1 MSQLLWL
8 EASRT
13 ATWPRRVEVAGGR
26 GFGMDTRDALVVDA
40 FAPGPM
46 TGTPVGV
53 VLDGAAL
60 AADQRRRMAGEFGAP
75 VSAFVGKGDS
85 DWRLRLAGDAEG
97 ARPLHVGVAVGAVLR
112 ERDWLEGETATLAL
126 ADETLSIEVGGDGR
140 AWVGVDEPDFREAP
154 VTETEAAE
162 ALGVDPAAIR
172 DVAADFPLLR
182 GSIGRGVLVVPV
194 NFLEHLSSADP
205 DPAAVTDLLE
215 QAQADVLYAVT
226 FDTLSGDRDAHGLAV
241 DGNGR
246 RRRATGE
253 AEACAA
259 AAIRQHGA
267 LDHER
272 DTLRFEAGDLLDR
285 PARIDVQTED
295 GYAVGGHSVTVLD
308 GTIVVPPAD
317 EGDDIIEA

>member
-1 MSQLLWL
+1 
-8 EASRT
+8 
-13 ATWPRRVEVAGGR
+13 
-26 GFGMDTRDALVVDA
+26 MDTRDALVVDA

-53 VLDGAAL
+53 VLDGAAITP
-60 AADQRRRMAGEFGAP
+60 DQRGRMAGEFGAP
-75 VSAFVGKGDS
+75 VSAFVGKEEGA
-85 DWRLRLAGDAEG
+85 WRLRLAGDAEH

-112 ERDWLEGETATLAL
+112 ERDWFEGESTTLAL
-126 ADETLSIEVGGDGR
+126 ADQTLSIDVGADGR
-140 AWVGVDEPDFREAP
+140 TWVAVDEPDLREAP

-194 NFLEHLSSADP
+194 NFLEHLSGADP
-205 DPAAVTDLLE
+205 DPAAVEELLE
-215 QAQADVLYAVT
+215 QVQAEVLYAVT

-241 DGNGR
+241 DGDGR

-259 AAIRQHGA
+259 AAIRKHGA

-272 DTLRFEAGDLLDR
+272 DTLRFEAGDLLAR
-285 PARIDVQTED
+285 PGRIDVRTED

-317 EGDDIIEA
+317 EGDEIIEA

>member
-1 MSQLLWL
+1 
-8 EASRT
+8 
-13 ATWPRRVEVAGGR
+13 
-26 GFGMDTRDALVVDA
+26 MDTRDALVVDA

-75 VSAFVGKGDS
+75 VSAFVGAEDA
-85 DWRLRLAGDAEG
+85 DWRLRLAGDAEH
-97 ARPLHVGVAVGAVLR
+97 ARPLHVGVAVGATLH

-126 ADETLSIEVGGDGR
+126 ADETLDVAVDDDGR
-140 AWVGVDEPDFREAP
+140 TWVDIAAPDLREAP

-162 ALGVDPAAIR
+162 ALGVDPAAVR
-172 DVAADFPLLR
+172 DVAADFPLVR
-182 GSIGRGVLVVPV
+182 ASIGRGVLVVPV
-194 NFLEHLSSADP
+194 NFLEHLSGADP
-205 DPAAVTDLLE
+205 DPAAVADLLE
-215 QAQADVLYAVT
+215 GAQAEVLYAVT

-241 DGNGR
+241 DRDGQP
-246 RRRATGE
+246 RRATGE

-285 PARIDVQTED
+285 PARLDVQTED

-308 GTIVVPPAD
+308 GRIVVPPAD